1 MAGAGGAAS
10 AGGTANIGFAVFL
23 AAVTAVSLSALV
35 NARYVLEDPFVAGPL
50 DTLRVA
56 REFSLV
62 KENLAAMAEAS
73 CSAAAEEHQRGEG
86 SDEDSRDARQRQP
99 AEEQGAAL
107 QRVRVDE

>member
-10 AGGTANIGFAVFL
+10 GGTANVGFAVFL

-56 REFSLV
+56 REFALV

-73 CSAAAEEHQRGEG
+73 CNAAAEQQQRGEG

-107 QRVRVDE
+107 LRVRVDE